1 MFKSVWLLPLLVGA
15 GIGAWLPG
23 QVPAPLDAHVR
34 AMQGAQMLRASVT
47 VIETTGITS
56 QWQVSFAKP
65 NKVKVARNADEL
77 VLDGRKQFRYT
88 KKDNQYTEAPQD
100 PGAVAAQL
108 AAEELWAWRTFFD
121 AQAMA
126 KVSGA
131 KKIKNRVVK
140 GIEVVEYQL
149 SFGSDPTRV
158 VSVYL
163 DPKTSLCRGFSLK
176 TPTRDF
182 IAIATSLE
190 VSDQIDDKEFTFVAP
205 PDAVR
210 VEVAIPAVT
219 YTQVQA
225 IFDRACMPCHSAQ
238 MRSGGLDL
246 TSYDALMSRRGVV
259 VKGDP
264 SGSLLVRSLKLN
276 NPSRMPKGRPP
287 LPDAEIALIENWV
300 KAGAPSN

>member
-1 MFKSVWLLPLLVGA
+1 MLKSVWLLPLLVGA
-15 GIGAWLPG
+15 WLGARSPG
-23 QVPAPLDAHVR
+23 QAPAPLDAHVR
-34 AMQGAQMLRASVT
+34 AMQGAQMLRASLT

-56 QWQVSFAKP
+56 QWQISFAKP
-65 NKVKVARNADEL
+65 NKVRVARGGDEV
-77 VLDGRKQFRYT
+77 VLDGRTHFHYT

-100 PGAVAAQL
+100 PGAAVAAM
-108 AAEELWAWRTFFD
+108 AAEELWAWRAFFD

-131 KKIKNRVVK
+131 KKVKNRVIK

-149 SFGSDPTRV
+149 TFGSDPTRA

-176 TPTRDF
+176 TSTRDF
-182 IAIATSLE
+182 IAIATNLE
-190 VSDQIDDKEFTFVAP
+190 LSDQTDDKEFAFAAP
-205 PDAVR
+205 PGAVR
-210 VEVAIPAVT
+210 VEAKTADVT
-219 YTQVQA
+219 YAKVQA
-225 IFDRACMPCHSAQ
+225 IFSRACMPCHSAQ
-238 MRSGGLDL
+238 MHSGGLDL
-246 TSYDALMSRRGVV
+246 TSYEALMSRRGVV

-264 SGSLLVRSLKLN
+264 AASLLVRSLKLN

-300 KAGAPSN
+300 KSGAPSN